1 MKNQY
6 IPIEKVLCIV
16 PGNRDKDE
24 NMRFFGKKWCQASYT
39 VEAAFTVPLGFLV
52 LFSLSVL
59 FTLLIK
65 GNKVQMSLLHTVQT
79 YAVTG
84 SKMSSAAGVL
94 EQGVLVRWKEQ
105 EGTNYCY
112 TGYSE
117 SVPFLGSRFFRLHR
131 YQQMAVTDYSG
142 CSMVSDE
149 VADYFV
155 YIAENGKVF
164 HRDRECTYLR
174 IGIQESTPYVLEN
187 KRNQSG
193 GIYYPCESCC
203 HAEAQPSAA
212 MVYFTSYGDRYHIRK
227 ECSKL
232 KRNVRA
238 VRRSKAG
245 NLSPCSKCGGGE

>member
-1 MKNQY
+1 M
-6 IPIEKVLCIV
+6 EKVLCTV
-16 PGNRDKDE
+16 PGNCHKDE
-24 NMRFFGKKWCQASYT
+24 NMKCFRKKWCQASYT

-65 GNKVQMSLLHTVQT
+65 GNDIQVSLLHTVQT
-79 YAVTG
+79 YATTG
-84 SKMSSAAGVL
+84 SKMSSAAGL
-94 EQGVLVRWKEQ
+94 LDQGVLVRWKEQ
-105 EGTNYCY
+105 GGMTYCY
-112 TGYSE
+112 TDYSKG
-117 SVPFLGSRFFRLHR
+117 VPFLGSAFFRLHR
-131 YQQMAVTDYSG
+131 YQQMVAVDYSG
-142 CSMVSDE
+142 CSMALDDVS
-149 VADYFV
+149 DYFV
-155 YIAENGKVF
+155 YIAENGRVF

-174 IGIQESTPYVLEN
+174 TRIQESTSYELKN

-203 HAEAQPSAA
+203 HAEEQPSAA
-212 MVYFTSYGDRYHIRK
+212 MVYFASYGDRYHIRK

-245 NLSPCSKCGGGE
+245 NLPPCSKCGGGE